1 MNANELASELDK
13 ILQHETSWD
22 IDFVETIAMQAA
34 LFLRQQQAEI
44 EALKLSCPKCGGT
57 TGKLEI
63 LNVSENVETL
73 KHEIER
79 LYRII
84 ELNGTIK

>member
-1 MNANELASELDK
+1 MNANELADYLDNNVEAMLMSEQ
-13 ILQHETSWD
+13 IH
-22 IDFVETIAMQAA
+22 IDQAA
-34 LFLRQQQAEI
+34 TTLRQQQAEI
-44 EALKLSCPKCGGT
+44 ESLKLSCPKCGGT

>member
-1 MNANELASELDK
+1 MTALELADK
-13 ILQHETSWD
+13 LQNEKAKTLLY
-22 IDFVETIAMQAA
+22 VATIVDAA
-34 LFLRQQQAEI
+34 TMLRQQQAEI
-44 EALKLSCPKCGGT
+44 EALKLCCPKCGGAA
-57 TGKLEI
+57 GISEV
-63 LNVSENVETL
+63 LNVPENVETL